1 MLTTFEAE
9 AKVAMDDYRVVAD
22 ALAADIEA
30 GRLRPGDR
38 LPPQRRFARQRG
50 IANSTAAR
58 VYGELVRRGL
68 AVGEVGRGTFVRAAK
83 PPPEPALA
91 EPGDARVDLEL
102 NFAVLP
108 GESTRLARALEP
120 LLREDVFT
128 AALHPIGA
136 AGTPVARTAAAA
148 LLARGGWR
156 PDPAAVLFT
165 GNGRQAIAAA
175 IAAFVPVGERLAV
188 ESLTYPVVKA
198 LAARL
203 GVELVPIETDESGLV
218 PEALAAA
225 GPVRALYVQPTL
237 HNPLGT
243 TMPPAR
249 RAALADVVARL
260 DLPVIE
266 DGIYT
271 FLRDDVRPFAAYAPE
286 RTVFVD
292 SLSKRVAP
300 GLTAGFLVPP
310 PAWTARLASSV
321 RSGGWAAS
329 RFAVEAA
336 TQWIVTGTLAEV
348 EAAKRRDAAARAAL
362 VAEKLPG
369 LRGDAASYHRWW
381 ELPERW
387 RAETF
392 VAAAARRGIALSPA
406 AAFAVLPGHAPNAV
420 RIAVSA
426 PPVETL
432 SAALDVLAG
441 LASGNPDDL
450 VAD

>member
-1 MLTTFEAE
+1 MVGSDRKR
-9 AKVAMDDYRVVAD
+9 KVDMDDYRVVAD

-50 IANSTAAR
+50 LANSTAAR

-91 EPGDARVDLEL
+91 EPGGARVDLEL

-108 GESTRLARALEP
+108 DQSARLARALEP
-120 LLREDVFT
+120 LLRPDVLT

-136 AGTPVARTAAAA
+136 AGTPAAREAAAT
-148 LLARGGWR
+148 LLTRGDWR
-156 PDPAAVLFT
+156 PDPATILFA

-198 LAARL
+198 VAARL
-203 GVELVPIETDESGLV
+203 GVELVPIETDEHGLV

-243 TMPPAR
+243 TMPPKR
-249 RAALADVVARL
+249 REELAAVAARL

-300 GLTAGFLVPP
+300 GLTAGFLVAP

-321 RSGGWAAS
+321 RSGAWAAS

-336 TQWIVTGTLAEV
+336 TQWIVTGTLADV
-348 EAAKRRDAAARAAL
+348 EAAKRLDAAARAA
-362 VAEKLPG
+362 VVEAKLSG
-369 LRGDAASYHRWW
+369 LQGDAASYHRWW
-381 ELPERW
+381 ELPEQW

-426 PPVETL
+426 PPVATL
-432 SAALDVLAG
+432 AAALDVLAT
-441 LASGNPDDL
+441 LASGSPDDL
-450 VAD
+450 LAD

>member
-1 MLTTFEAE
+1 
-9 AKVAMDDYRVVAD
+9 MDDYRVVAD
-22 ALAADIEA
+22 ALAADINA

-108 GESTRLARALEP
+108 GESARLARALEP
-120 LLREDVFT
+120 LLRADVLT

-136 AGTPVARTAAAA
+136 AGTPAARDAAAA
-148 LLARGGWR
+148 LLTRGDWR
-156 PDPAAVLFT
+156 PDPAAMLFT

-198 LAARL
+198 VASRL
-203 GVELVPIETDESGLV
+203 GVELVPIETDEDGLV
-218 PEALAAA
+218 PAALAAA

-243 TMPPAR
+243 TMPAR
-249 RAALADVVARL
+249 RRQELADVVARL

-310 PAWTARLASSV
+310 PHWTARLASSV
-321 RSGGWAAS
+321 RSGAWTVS

-348 EAAKRRDAAARAAL
+348 EAAKRRDAAARAL
-362 VAEKLPG
+362 VVAEKLPG

-381 ELPERW
+381 ELPEQW
-387 RAETF
+387 RAEMF

-426 PPVETL
+426 PPPETL
-432 SAALDVLAG
+432 GAALEVLAT
-441 LASGNPDDL
+441 LAAGSPDD
-450 VAD
+450 VGVD

>member
-1 MLTTFEAE
+1 MD
-9 AKVAMDDYRVVAD
+9 MDDYRVVAD

-38 LPPQRRFARQRG
+38 LPPQRRFARERG
-50 IANSTAAR
+50 VANSTAAR

-83 PPPEPALA
+83 RPPEPALA

-108 GESTRLARALEP
+108 GESARLARALEP
-120 LLREDVFT
+120 LLREDVLT

-136 AGTPVARTAAAA
+136 AGTPVARTAVAA

-156 PDPAAVLFT
+156 PDPAAILFT

-203 GVELVPIETDESGLV
+203 AVELVPIETDESGLV

-249 RAALADVVARL
+249 RAALAEVVARL

-348 EAAKRRDAAARAAL
+348 EAAKRRDAAARASV

-441 LASGNPDDL
+441 LASGSPDDL

>member
-1 MLTTFEAE
+1 
-9 AKVAMDDYRVVAD
+9 MDDYRVVAD

-108 GESTRLARALEP
+108 EQSALLAKALEP
-120 LLREDVFT
+120 LLRDDVLT

-136 AGTPVARTAAAA
+136 AGTPSARAAAAA
-148 LLARGGWR
+148 LLTRGDWR
-156 PDPAAVLFT
+156 PDPQALLFT

-198 LAARL
+198 LASRL

-243 TMPPAR
+243 TMPAR
-249 RAALADVVARL
+249 RREELADVVARL

-271 FLRDDVRPFAAYAPE
+271 FLRGDVRPFAAFAPE

-310 PAWTARLASSV
+310 PSWTARLASSI
-321 RSGGWAAS
+321 RSGAWAAS

-336 TQWIVTGTLAEV
+336 TQWIATGVLAEV
-348 EAAKRRDAAARAAL
+348 ETAKRRDAAARAEV
-362 VAEKLPG
+362 VAGKLAG
-369 LRGDAASYHRWW
+369 FGVHGDAQSYHRWW
-381 ELPERW
+381 ELPEQW

-426 PPVETL
+426 PPVPAL
-432 SAALDVLAG
+432 AAALDVLAA
-441 LASGNPDDL
+441 LANGSPDDL
-450 VAD
+450 LADA

>member
-1 MLTTFEAE
+1 
-9 AKVAMDDYRVVAD
+9 MDDYRVVAD

-50 IANSTAAR
+50 IAGSTAAR

-91 EPGDARVDLEL
+91 EPGGARVDLEL

-108 GESTRLARALEP
+108 EESARLARALEP
-120 LLREDVFT
+120 LLREDVLT
-128 AALHPIGA
+128 AALHPIGTAGTRAAREAA
-136 AGTPVARTAAAA
+136 AG
-148 LLARGGWR
+148 LLARGDWR
-156 PDPAAVLFT
+156 PDPANVLFT
-165 GNGRQAIAAA
+165 GNGRQALAAS

-243 TMPPAR
+243 TMPPPR
-249 RAALADVVARL
+249 RAALAEVTARL

-300 GLTAGFLVPP
+300 GLTAGFLVSPP
-310 PAWTARLASSV
+310 SWTARLASSV
-321 RSGGWAAS
+321 RSGAWAAS

-336 TQWIVTGTLAEV
+336 TQWIVTGTLGDI
-348 EAAKRRDAAARAAL
+348 EAAKRRDAAARASV

-369 LRGDAASYHRWW
+369 LRGDPASYHRWW
-381 ELPERW
+381 ELPEHW
-387 RAETF
+387 RADTF

-441 LASGNPDDL
+441 LASGSPDDL
-450 VAD
+450 LAD

>member
-1 MLTTFEAE
+1 
-9 AKVAMDDYRVVAD
+9 MDDYRVVAD

-50 IANSTAAR
+50 IAGSTAAR

-91 EPGDARVDLEL
+91 EPADARVDLEL

-108 GESTRLARALEP
+108 EESAKLAQALQP
-120 LLREDVFT
+120 LLRDDVLT

-136 AGTPVARTAAAA
+136 AGTPAARQAAAT
-148 LLARGGWR
+148 LLTRGDWR
-156 PDPAAVLFT
+156 PDPATVLFT
-165 GNGRQAIAAA
+165 GSGRQAIAAA
-175 IAAFVPVGERLAV
+175 IAAFVPVGSRLAV
-188 ESLTYPVVKA
+188 ESLTYPVVKG

-203 GVELVPIETDESGLV
+203 GVELVPIETDEHGLV
-218 PEALAAA
+218 PAALAAA
-225 GPVRALYVQPTL
+225 EPVRALYVQPTL

-243 TMPPAR
+243 TMPAR
-249 RAALADVVARL
+249 RREELADVVARL

-300 GLTAGFLVPP
+300 GLTAGFLVAP
-310 PAWTARLASSV
+310 PAWTPRLASSV
-321 RSGGWAAS
+321 RSGAWAAS

-336 TQWIVTGTLAEV
+336 TQWIMTGTLAEV
-348 EAAKRRDAAARAAL
+348 EAAKRRDAAARAL
-362 VAEKLPG
+362 VVQEKLPG

-381 ELPERW
+381 ELPEQW
-387 RAETF
+387 RADTF
-392 VAAAARRGIALSPA
+392 VAAAARRGIALLPA

-426 PPVETL
+426 PPVTTL
-432 SAALDVLAG
+432 EAALDVLAT
-441 LASGNPDDL
+441 LAGGSPDDL
-450 VAD
+450 LAD

>member
-1 MLTTFEAE
+1 
-9 AKVAMDDYRVVAD
+9 MDDYRVVAD

-50 IANSTAAR
+50 LANSTAAR

-108 GESTRLARALEP
+108 DQSALLAKALEP
-120 LLREDVFT
+120 LLRADVLT

-136 AGTPVARTAAAA
+136 AGTPAAREAAAT
-148 LLARGGWR
+148 LLTRGDWR
-156 PDPAAVLFT
+156 PDRGNILFT

-198 LAARL
+198 VASRL
-203 GVELVPIETDESGLV
+203 GVELVPIETDEHGLD

-243 TMPPAR
+243 TMPPKR
-249 RAALADVVARL
+249 REELAAVVARL

-300 GLTAGFLVPP
+300 GLTAGFLVAP

-321 RSGGWAAS
+321 RSGAWAAS

-336 TQWIVTGTLAEV
+336 TQWIVTGTLADV
-348 EAAKRRDAAARAAL
+348 EAAKRRDAAARASVVEA
-362 VAEKLPG
+362 KLPG

-381 ELPERW
+381 ELPDQW

-426 PPVETL
+426 PPVATL
-432 SAALDVLAG
+432 SAALDVLAA
-441 LASGNPDDL
+441 LASGSPDDL
-450 VAD
+450 LAD

>member
-1 MLTTFEAE
+1 
-9 AKVAMDDYRVVAD
+9 MDDYRVVAD

-50 IANSTAAR
+50 LANSTAAR

-108 GESTRLARALEP
+108 DQSARLAKALEP
-120 LLREDVFT
+120 LLRDDVLT

-136 AGTPVARTAAAA
+136 AGTPAAREAAAT
-148 LLARGGWR
+148 LLTRGDWR
-156 PDPAAVLFT
+156 PDPAALLFT

-198 LAARL
+198 VAARL
-203 GVELVPIETDESGLV
+203 GVELVPIDTDEHGLV

-243 TMPPAR
+243 TMPPKR
-249 RAALADVVARL
+249 REELAAVAARL

-271 FLRDDVRPFAAYAPE
+271 FLRDDVRPFAAYAPD

-300 GLTAGFLVPP
+300 GLTAGFLVAP

-321 RSGGWAAS
+321 RSGAWAAS
-329 RFAVEAA
+329 RFAVEAT
-336 TQWIVTGTLAEV
+336 TQWIVTGTLADV
-348 EAAKRRDAAARAAL
+348 EAAKRADAAVRAA
-362 VAEKLPG
+362 VVEAKLPG

-381 ELPERW
+381 ELPEQW

-392 VAAAARRGIALSPA
+392 VAAAARRGIALLPA

-426 PPVETL
+426 LPVPTL
-432 SAALDVLAG
+432 AAALDVLAA
-441 LASGNPDDL
+441 LANGSPDDL
-450 VAD
+450 LAD

>member
-1 MLTTFEAE
+1 
-9 AKVAMDDYRVVAD
+9 MDDYRVVAD
-22 ALAADIEA
+22 TLAADIEA

-38 LPPQRRFARQRG
+38 LPPQRGFARQRG

-108 GESTRLARALEP
+108 DQSARLARALEP
-120 LLREDVFT
+120 LLRHDVLT

-136 AGTPVARTAAAA
+136 AGTPAARAAAAA
-148 LLARGGWR
+148 LLTRGDWR
-156 PDPAAVLFT
+156 PDPASVLFT

-175 IAAFVPVGERLAV
+175 VAAFVPTGERLAV
-188 ESLTYPVVKA
+188 EALTYPVVKG
-198 LAARL
+198 LATRL

-218 PEALAAA
+218 PGALAAA

-243 TMPPAR
+243 TMPPR
-249 RAALADVVARL
+249 RREELADVVARL
-260 DLPVIE
+260 DVPVIE

-300 GLTAGFLVPP
+300 GLTAGFLVTP

-321 RSGGWAAS
+321 RSGAWAAS

-348 EAAKRRDAAARAAL
+348 EAAKRRDAAARAEVVTA
-362 VAEKLPG
+362 KLAGFPVH
-369 LRGDAASYHRWW
+369 GDAASYHRWW
-381 ELPERW
+381 ELPEPW

-420 RIAVSA
+420 RVAVSA

-432 SAALDVLAG
+432 SAALEVLAG
-441 LASGNPDDL
+441 LAAGHPDDL
-450 VAD
+450 MVD

>member
-1 MLTTFEAE
+1 
-9 AKVAMDDYRVVAD
+9 MDDYRVVAD

-38 LPPQRRFARQRG
+38 LPPQRRFARHRG

-108 GESTRLARALEP
+108 EQSALLAKALEP
-120 LLREDVFT
+120 LLREDVLT

-136 AGTPVARTAAAA
+136 AGTPAARAAAAA
-148 LLARGGWR
+148 LLARGDWR
-156 PDPAAVLFT
+156 PDPQTLLFT

-198 LAARL
+198 LASRL

-218 PEALAAA
+218 PGALAAA

-243 TMPPAR
+243 TMPAR
-249 RAALADVVARL
+249 RREELADVVARL

-271 FLRDDVRPFAAYAPE
+271 FLRGDVRPFAAFAPE

-310 PAWTARLASSV
+310 PSWTARLASSI
-321 RSGGWAAS
+321 RSGAWAAS

-336 TQWIVTGTLAEV
+336 TQWIATGALAEV
-348 EAAKRRDAAARAAL
+348 ETAKRRDAAARAEV
-362 VAEKLPG
+362 VAAKLAG
-369 LRGDAASYHRWW
+369 FGVHGDALSYHRWW
-381 ELPERW
+381 ELPEQW

-426 PPVETL
+426 PPVPAL
-432 SAALDVLAG
+432 AAALDVLAA
-441 LASGNPDDL
+441 LASGSPDDL
-450 VAD
+450 LADG

>member
-1 MLTTFEAE
+1 
-9 AKVAMDDYRVVAD
+9 MDDYRVVAD
-22 ALAADIEA
+22 TLAADVEA

-38 LPPQRRFARQRG
+38 LPPQRRFARERG

-68 AVGEVGRGTFVRAAK
+68 AVGEVGRGTFIRAAK

-108 GESTRLARALEP
+108 GQSASLARALEP
-120 LLREDVFT
+120 LLRQDVLT

-136 AGTPVARTAAAA
+136 AGTPVARDAAAA
-148 LLARGGWR
+148 LLTRGDWR
-156 PDPAAVLFT
+156 PDPETLLFT

-188 ESLTYPVVKA
+188 ESLTYPVVKGV
-198 LAARL
+198 AARL
-203 GVELVPIETDESGLV
+203 GVELVPIETDDDGLV
-218 PEALAAA
+218 PSALLAA

-243 TMPPAR
+243 TMPAAR
-249 RAALADVVARL
+249 RAALAEVVTRL

-271 FLRDDVRPFAAYAPE
+271 FLRADVRPFAAFAPE

-310 PAWTARLASSV
+310 PAWTARLASAV
-321 RSGGWAAS
+321 RSGGWAAP

-336 TQWIVTGTLAEV
+336 TQWITTGTLAAV
-348 EAAKRRDAAARAAL
+348 ETAK
-362 VAEKLPG
+362 
-369 LRGDAASYHRWW
+369 RGDAASRAAVLAERLAGFEVHGDPASYHRWW
-381 ELPERW
+381 VLPEQW

-406 AAFAVLPGHAPNAV
+406 SAFAVLPGHAPNAV

-426 PPVETL
+426 PPLETL
-432 SAALDVLAG
+432 DAALKVLAE
-441 LASGNPDDL
+441 LASGTPDDL
-450 VAD
+450 LVD

>member
-1 MLTTFEAE
+1 
-9 AKVAMDDYRVVAD
+9 MDDYRVVAD
-22 ALAADIEA
+22 AIAADIAA

-50 IANSTAAR
+50 IAGSTAAR

-91 EPGDARVDLEL
+91 EPGGARVDLEL

-108 GESTRLARALEP
+108 EESARLARALEP
-120 LLREDVFT
+120 LLRADVLT

-136 AGTPVARTAAAA
+136 AGTRAAREAAAG
-148 LLARGGWR
+148 LLARGDWR
-156 PDPAAVLFT
+156 PDPATVLFT
-165 GNGRQAIAAA
+165 GNGRQALAAS

-188 ESLTYPVVKA
+188 ESLTYPVVKG

-218 PEALAAA
+218 PAALAAA

-243 TMPPAR
+243 TMPPPR
-249 RAALADVVARL
+249 RAELAEVVARL
-260 DLPVIE
+260 DLPVVE

-292 SLSKRVAP
+292 SLSKRIAP
-300 GLTAGFLVPP
+300 GLTAGFLVSPA
-310 PAWTARLASSV
+310 AWTARLASSV
-321 RSGGWAAS
+321 RSGAWAAS

-336 TQWIVTGTLAEV
+336 TQWIVTGTLAEI
-348 EAAKRRDAAARAAL
+348 EAAKRRDAAARASV

-369 LRGDAASYHRWW
+369 LRGDPASYHRWW
-381 ELPERW
+381 ALPEPW

-420 RIAVSA
+420 RLAVSA
-426 PPVETL
+426 PPVATL
-432 SAALDVLAG
+432 ASALDVLAG
-441 LASGNPDDL
+441 LASGSPDDL
-450 VAD
+450 PAD

>member
-1 MLTTFEAE
+1 
-9 AKVAMDDYRVVAD
+9 MDDYRVVAD

-50 IANSTAAR
+50 IAGSTAAR

-91 EPGDARVDLEL
+91 EPGGARVDLEL

-108 GESTRLARALEP
+108 GESARLARALEP
-120 LLREDVFT
+120 LLRADVLT

-136 AGTPVARTAAAA
+136 AGTPGARAAVAGM
-148 LLARGGWR
+148 LARGDWR
-156 PDPAAVLFT
+156 PDPATVLFT
-165 GNGRQAIAAA
+165 GSGRQALAAA

-198 LAARL
+198 LASRL
-203 GVELVPIETDESGLV
+203 GVELVPIATDESGLV
-218 PEALAAA
+218 PSALAAA

-243 TMPPAR
+243 TMPPQR
-249 RAALADVVARL
+249 RAELAEVIARL

-300 GLTAGFLVPP
+300 GLTAGFLVSPP
-310 PAWTARLASSV
+310 SWTARLASSV
-321 RSGGWAAS
+321 RSGAWAAS
-329 RFAVEAA
+329 RFSVEAA
-336 TQWIVTGTLAEV
+336 TQWIVTGTLAEI
-348 EAAKRRDAAARAAL
+348 EAAKRRDAAARAAV

-369 LRGDAASYHRWW
+369 LRGDPASYHRWW
-381 ELPERW
+381 VLPERW

-392 VAAAARRGIALSPA
+392 AAAAARHGIALSPA

-432 SAALDVLAG
+432 ASALDVLAG
-441 LASGNPDDL
+441 LANGSPDDL
-450 VAD
+450 LAD

>member
-1 MLTTFEAE
+1 
-9 AKVAMDDYRVVAD
+9 MDDYRVVAD

-50 IANSTAAR
+50 IASSTAAR

-108 GESTRLARALEP
+108 EESAKLAQALQP
-120 LLREDVFT
+120 LLRDDVLT

-136 AGTPVARTAAAA
+136 AGTPAARQAAAT
-148 LLARGGWR
+148 LLTRGDWR
-156 PDPAAVLFT
+156 PDPGTLLFT
-165 GNGRQAIAAA
+165 GSGRQAIAAA
-175 IAAFVPVGERLAV
+175 VAAFVPVGERLAV
-188 ESLTYPVVKA
+188 ESLTYPVVKG

-203 GVELVPIETDESGLV
+203 GVELVPIETDEHGLV
-218 PEALAAA
+218 PAALAAVE
-225 GPVRALYVQPTL
+225 PVRALYVQPTL

-243 TMPPAR
+243 TMPAR
-249 RAALADVVARL
+249 RREELADVAERL

-300 GLTAGFLVPP
+300 GLTAGFLVAPT
-310 PAWTARLASSV
+310 AWTPRLASSV
-321 RSGGWAAS
+321 RSGAWAAS

-348 EAAKRRDAAARAAL
+348 EAAKRRDAAARAA
-362 VAEKLPG
+362 VVEEKLPG
-369 LRGDAASYHRWW
+369 LRGDPASYHRWW
-381 ELPERW
+381 ELPEQW

-392 VAAAARRGIALSPA
+392 VAAAARHGIALLPA

-420 RIAVSA
+420 RVAVSA
-426 PPVETL
+426 PPVPTL
-432 SAALDVLAG
+432 EAALDVLAA
-441 LASGNPDDL
+441 LAGGSPDDL
-450 VAD
+450 LAD

>member
-1 MLTTFEAE
+1 
-9 AKVAMDDYRVVAD
+9 MDDYRVVAD

-108 GESTRLARALEP
+108 EQSALLSRALEP
-120 LLREDVFT
+120 LLRADVLT
-128 AALHPIGA
+128 AALHPIGV
-136 AGTPVARTAAAA
+136 AGTPAAREATAA
-148 LLARGGWR
+148 LLTRDDWR
-156 PDPAAVLFT
+156 PDPATVLFT

-198 LAARL
+198 VATRL
-203 GVELVPIETDESGLV
+203 GVELVPIETDEHGLV
-218 PEALAAA
+218 PAALEAA

-243 TMPPAR
+243 TMPPR
-249 RAALADVVARL
+249 RREELAETVARL

-271 FLRDDVRPFAAYAPE
+271 FLRGDVRPFAAYAPE

-292 SLSKRVAP
+292 SLSKRIAP

-310 PAWTARLASSV
+310 AAWTARLASSV
-321 RSGGWAAS
+321 RSGAWAAS
-329 RFAVEAA
+329 RFAVETA
-336 TQWIVTGTLAEV
+336 TQWIVTGAVAEV
-348 EAAKRRDAAARAAL
+348 EAAKRRDAAARARV
-362 VAEKLPG
+362 VAEKLPDA
-369 LRGDAASYHRWW
+369 RGDAASYHRWW
-381 ELPERW
+381 ALPQPW

-406 AAFAVLPGHAPNAV
+406 AAFAVLPGHAPDAV

-432 SAALDVLAG
+432 AAALDVLAE
-441 LASGNPDDL
+441 LAAGSPDDL
-450 VAD
+450 LAG

>member
-1 MLTTFEAE
+1 
-9 AKVAMDDYRVVAD
+9 MDDYRVVAD

-38 LPPQRRFARQRG
+38 LSPQRRFARERG
-50 IANSTAAR
+50 IANSTASR

-68 AVGEVGRGTFVRAAK
+68 AVGEVGRGTFIRAAR
-83 PPPEPALA
+83 PAPEPALA
-91 EPGDARVDLEL
+91 EPGDARIDLEL

-108 GESTRLARALEP
+108 EQTAILAQALEP
-120 LLREDVFT
+120 LLRTDVLT
-128 AALHPIGA
+128 AALQPIGA
-136 AGTPVARTAAAA
+136 AGTRDAREAAAGF
-148 LLARGGWR
+148 LGRGGWQA
-156 PDPAAVLFT
+156 DPGTLLFT
-165 GNGRQAIAAA
+165 GNGRQAVAAA

-203 GVELVPIETDESGLV
+203 GAELVPVETDADGLV

-225 GPVRALYVQPTL
+225 HAAAPLRALYVQPTL
-237 HNPLGT
+237 HNPLGP
-243 TMPPAR
+243 TMSAER
-249 RAALADVVARL
+249 RAELAEVVTRL

-271 FLRDDVRPFAAYAPE
+271 FLRADVRPFAAYAPE

-300 GLTAGFLVPP
+300 GLTAGFLVTP
-310 PAWTARLASSV
+310 PAWTARLAAAV

-336 TQWIVTGTLAEV
+336 TRWIATGALAQV
-348 EAAKRRDAAARAAL
+348 EAAKRRDATQRGRL
-362 VAEKLPG
+362 VAERLAGYWVQGDPG
-369 LRGDAASYHRWW
+369 SYHRWW
-381 ELPERW
+381 ELPEQW

-392 VAAAARRGIALSPA
+392 VAAAARRGIAISPA
-406 AAFAVLPGHAPNAV
+406 AAYAVLPGHAPNAV
-420 RIAVSA
+420 RLALSA
-426 PPVETL
+426 PPLTTL

-441 LASGNPDDL
+441 LAAGSPDDL
-450 VAD
+450 SLD

>member
-1 MLTTFEAE
+1 
-9 AKVAMDDYRVVAD
+9 MDDYRVVAD
-22 ALAADIEA
+22 TLAADVEA

-38 LPPQRRFARQRG
+38 LPPQRRFARERG

-68 AVGEVGRGTFVRAAK
+68 AVGEVGRGTFIRAAK

-108 GESTRLARALEP
+108 DQSASLARALEP
-120 LLREDVFT
+120 LLRQDVLT

-136 AGTPVARTAAAA
+136 AGTPVARDAAAA
-148 LLARGGWR
+148 LLTRDGWR
-156 PDPAAVLFT
+156 PDPSTLLFT

-188 ESLTYPVVKA
+188 ESLTYPVVKGV
-198 LAARL
+198 AARL
-203 GVELVPIETDESGLV
+203 GVELVPVETDEAGLV
-218 PEALAAA
+218 PSALLAA

-243 TMPPAR
+243 TMPASR
-249 RAALADVVARL
+249 RAALAEAVARL
-260 DLPVIE
+260 DIPVIE

-271 FLRDDVRPFAAYAPE
+271 FLRGDVRPFAAYAPE

-300 GLTAGFLVPP
+300 GLTAGFLVTP
-310 PAWTARLASSV
+310 PAWRARLASAV
-321 RSGGWAAS
+321 RSGGWAAP

-336 TQWIVTGTLAEV
+336 TQWITTGTLAEV
-348 EAAKRRDAAARAAL
+348 EAAKRRDTASRASVLEERLAGFE
-362 VAEKLPG
+362 VH
-369 LRGDAASYHRWW
+369 GDPASYHRWW
-381 ELPERW
+381 VLPEPW

-406 AAFAVLPGHAPNAV
+406 SAFAILPGHAPNAV

-426 PPVETL
+426 PPLETL
-432 SAALDVLAG
+432 DAALKVLAA
-441 LASGNPDDL
+441 LASSDPGDL
-450 VAD
+450 LID

>member
-1 MLTTFEAE
+1 
-9 AKVAMDDYRVVAD
+9 MDDYRVVAD

-50 IANSTAAR
+50 VANSTAAR

-108 GESTRLARALEP
+108 DQSALLAKALEP
-120 LLREDVFT
+120 LLRADVLT

-136 AGTPVARTAAAA
+136 AGTPAARTAAAS

-198 LAARL
+198 LASRL
-203 GVELVPIETDESGLV
+203 GIELVPIETDEDGLV
-218 PEALAAA
+218 PAALAAVE
-225 GPVRALYVQPTL
+225 PVRALYVQPTL

-243 TMPPAR
+243 TMPPR
-249 RAALADVVARL
+249 RREELAEVVARL

-286 RTVFVD
+286 RAVFVD

-310 PAWTARLASSV
+310 PQWAARLASSV

-336 TQWIVTGTLAEV
+336 TQWIVTGTLAGV
-348 EAAKRRDAAARAAL
+348 EAAKRRDAAARARVVEA
-362 VAEKLPG
+362 KLPG

-381 ELPERW
+381 ELPDRW
-387 RAETF
+387 RADTF

-420 RIAVSA
+420 RVAVSA
-426 PPVETL
+426 PPVEIL

-441 LASGNPDDL
+441 LANGSPDDL
-450 VAD
+450 LAD

>member
-1 MLTTFEAE
+1 
-9 AKVAMDDYRVVAD
+9 MDDYRVVAD
-22 ALAADIEA
+22 TLAADIEA

-38 LPPQRRFARQRG
+38 LPPQRRFARQHG

-108 GESTRLARALEP
+108 GQSANLARALEP
-120 LLREDVFT
+120 LLRQDVLT
-128 AALHPIGA
+128 AALHPVGA
-136 AGTPVARTAAAA
+136 AGTPAARTAAAA
-148 LLARGGWR
+148 LLTRGDWR
-156 PDPAAVLFT
+156 PDPATVLFT

-188 ESLTYPVVKA
+188 ESLTYPVLKGV
-198 LAARL
+198 AARL
-203 GVELVPIETDESGLV
+203 GVELVPIETDDDGLV
-218 PEALAAA
+218 PAALEAA

-243 TMPPAR
+243 TMPPSR
-249 RAALADVVARL
+249 RAALAEAVARL
-260 DLPVIE
+260 DIPVIE

-271 FLRDDVRPFAAYAPE
+271 FLRGEVRPFAAFAPE

-310 PAWTARLASSV
+310 PAWTARLASAI
-321 RSGGWAAS
+321 RSGGWAAG
-329 RFAVEAA
+329 RFALEAA
-336 TQWIVTGTLAEV
+336 TRWITTGTLAEV
-348 EAAKRRDAAARAAL
+348 ETAKRRDAASRAAVL
-362 VAEKLPG
+362 EEKLAG
-369 LRGDAASYHRWW
+369 FTVLGDPASYHRWW
-381 ELPERW
+381 VLPEQW

-406 AAFAVLPGHAPNAV
+406 SAYAVLPGHAPNAV

-432 SAALDVLAG
+432 AAALEALAA
-441 LASGNPDDL
+441 LASGTPDDL
-450 VAD
+450 FVD